1 MTYREEL
8 HDFAESNGFDPSDEF
23 EGEEEDE
30 DEDEQAQQE
39 RDEEGYW
46 KDYFDKD
53 PRPSDMTNE
62 DARADEE
69 RGK

>member
-23 EGEEEDE
+23 KDEEEDE
-30 DEDEQAQQE
+30 DE
-39 RDEEGYW
+39 
-46 KDYFDKD
+46 FDRD
-53 PRPSDMTNE
+53 PRPADMTE
-62 DARADEE
+62 IDARIDEM